1 LKNKEEANKDGTSAQ
16 SNDNNKRSSAELLNT
31 EQQFVESKGP
41 NKNQGRKGNKK
52 NRIVDLDSIMPH
64 NLDIEEN
71 VANKAEQ
78 FQQTT
83 DNRNYAEWAKNS
95 KI

>member
-1 LKNKEEANKDGTSAQ
+1 MKNKEKASKDGTSAQ

-31 EQQFVESKGP
+31 DIQFVDSKSP
-41 NKNQGRKGNKK
+41 NKNQGRKGKKK

-71 VANKAEQ
+71 VVNKAEQ

-95 KI
+95 RI

>member
-1 LKNKEEANKDGTSAQ
+1 VD
-16 SNDNNKRSSAELLNT
+16 
-31 EQQFVESKGP
+31 SKSP
-41 NKNQGRKGNKK
+41 NKNQGRKGKKK

-71 VANKAEQ
+71 VVNKAEQ

-95 KI
+95 RI